1 MFSLIQFST
10 YRSIN
15 LFDPPRFVSI
25 LIVFHRVENDWSNFG
40 LQRSFGTISINRKME
55 KIQHDYN
62 LRHVKLVRS
71 RYPRLVITLAKKRR
85 LPLFASHETHRSH
98 EYAFIR
104 TFSSLTS
111 SLESFEYTILAVRFN
126 DLPRNY
132 RCIR

>member
-71 RYPRLVITLAKKRR
+71 RYPRLVITLAKKLDVVCLYSRPTKHTDHTNMH
-85 LPLFASHETHRSH
+85 LYGRS
-98 EYAFIR
+98 
-104 TFSSLTS
+104 
-111 SLESFEYTILAVRFN
+111 
-126 DLPRNY
+126 PR
-132 RCIR
+132 